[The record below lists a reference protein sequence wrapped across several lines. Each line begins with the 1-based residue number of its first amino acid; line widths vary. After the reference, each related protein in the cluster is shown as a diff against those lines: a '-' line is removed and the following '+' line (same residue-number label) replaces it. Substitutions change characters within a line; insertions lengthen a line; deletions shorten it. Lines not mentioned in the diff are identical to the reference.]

1 MNIKTVITSLVTS
14 IVTIL
19 IFSLVFSN
27 NDLFAKSTDITLPI
41 AVVNNELFKNSTQ
54 VDFVSAARN
63 SVNSVVHIKTK
74 STKEGGYYYNP
85 INEYFFGKPLQKAP
99 KKTVSGSGSGVI
111 ISSDGYIA
119 TNYHVV
125 KGADIIEITLNDKR
139 ILEAK
144 VIGQDP
150 NTDLALLKV
159 IESDLIP
166 IPYSNSD
173 DLQVGDW
180 VLAVGNPF
188 NLTSTVTAGI
198 VSAKGRNINLLKEQ
212 YAIESFIQTDAAV
225 NPGNSGG
232 ALVNANGE
240 LVGINTAI
248 ASKTGSY
255 IGYSFA
261 IPANVIK
268 KVMNDLRKYGTVQ
281 RALLGIQIQDIDR
294 ELSNSRNLNTLTGVY
309 ISKVLKNS
317 AAIDANLASGDVI
330 THINGKKVDSINELQ
345 ESLSQ
350 FGPGDTIDV
359 VYLRDQKVKSTAVKL
374 KGIVKS

>member
-1 MNIKTVITSLVTS
+1 MNFKTAITIVTTS
-14 IVTIL
+14 IITIF
-19 IFSLVFSN
+19 IFNLVISRDN
-27 NDLFAKSTDITLPI
+27 LSIESTPNILPI
-41 AVVNNELFKNSTQ
+41 TTVKNDIIHNSTQ

-74 STKEGGYYYNP
+74 STTEGGYYYDP
-85 INEYFFGKPLQKAP
+85 INEYFFEKPLHKVP
-99 KKTVSGSGSGVI
+99 NKTVSGSGSGVI
-111 ISSDGYIA
+111 VSSDGYIA

-139 ILEAK
+139 ILAAK
-144 VIGQDP
+144 VIGKDP

-159 IESDLIP
+159 EESDLIP

-173 DLQVGDW
+173 DLQVGEW

-232 ALVNANGE
+232 ALVNSNGE

-248 ASKTGSY
+248 ASNTGSY
-255 IGYSFA
+255 TGYSFA
-261 IPANVIK
+261 IPVNVVK
-268 KVMNDLRKYGTVQ
+268 KVMNDLREYGKVQ
-281 RALLGIQIQDIDR
+281 RALLGIQIQDINRD
-294 ELSNSRNLNTLTGVY
+294 LNNSMNLNTLTGVY
-309 ISKVLKNS
+309 IAKVLENS
-317 AAIDANLASGDVI
+317 AAIDAKLLVGDVI
-330 THINGKKVDSINELQ
+330 THINSKKIDSINELQ

-350 FGPGDTIDV
+350 FGPGDKIDV
-359 VYLRDQKVKSTAVKL
+359 VYLRNQKVRNTVVQL
-374 KGIVKS
+374 KGISKS